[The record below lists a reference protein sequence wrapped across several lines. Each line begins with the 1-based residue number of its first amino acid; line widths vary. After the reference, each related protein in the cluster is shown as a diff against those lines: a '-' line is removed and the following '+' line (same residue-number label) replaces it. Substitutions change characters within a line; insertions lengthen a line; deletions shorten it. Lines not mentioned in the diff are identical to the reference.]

1 MTVHNE
7 LKYLSNLVPE
17 IYLHPLRVSKFN
29 EAGDVV
35 ERSERYDVQAKLKS
49 ISSSVKEKVADVI
62 VKYPAE
68 TVGLGSGI
76 FTGLFVESS
85 AHLNPQWY
93 AELYS
98 QFAPGEVTLILVLG
112 GAAAALIYRGLN
124 WLYRKHTTRKS
135 KI

>member
-1 MTVHNE
+1 MTSNND
-7 LKYLSNLVPE
+7 LKFISNIVLE
-17 IYLHPLRVSKFN
+17 TYLHPLRESYFN

-35 ERSERYDVQAKLKS
+35 GRSERYDVRAKLES
-49 ISSSVKEKVADVI
+49 ISSSVKENIADAI

-68 TVGLGSGI
+68 TVGLGSG
-76 FTGLFVESS
+76 TLGGLLVEGS

-98 QFAPGEVTLILVLG
+98 RLAPGEVTLLLVLG
-112 GAAAALIYRGLN
+112 GATAALAYRGLN
-124 WLYRKHTTRKS
+124 WLFRKHTARKS